1 MPFHYT
7 TETYL
12 IKEIKEHNRFTNF
25 LKPGNT
31 IQFIGYRE
39 PSDLHAVNQPKM
51 LMRAVVSGKPTEH
64 VMTETKAMNI
74 LTKYTTIAAIHT
86 PNLETIR
93 NAEMKPINM
102 KDEFI
107 PISTFVD
114 KIKFNTV
121 IHQQVLKETNK
132 DAIIDVDCIYHR
144 FNDPK
149 LVIKIL
155 YSIDYRFY
163 LVKYKIDTDRNNN
176 IVYAETEAY
185 VITKK

>member
-1 MPFHYT
+1 
-7 TETYL
+7 
-12 IKEIKEHNRFTNF
+12 
-25 LKPGNT
+25 
-31 IQFIGYRE
+31 
-39 PSDLHAVNQPKM
+39 
-51 LMRAVVSGKPTEH
+51 
-64 VMTETKAMNI
+64 
-74 LTKYTTIAAIHT
+74 
-86 PNLETIR
+86 
-93 NAEMKPINM
+93 M

-121 IHQQVLKETNK
+121 IYQQVLKETNK
-132 DAIIDVDCIYHR
+132 DTIIDVDCIYHR

>member
-31 IQFIGYRE
+31 IQFIGYRD

-93 NAEMKPINM
+93 NAEIKPHLIKGGYNSYYNYNAI
-102 KDEFI
+102 EFV
-107 PISTFVD
+107 PNTFYD
-114 KIKFNTV
+114 
-121 IHQQVLKETNK
+121 VLK
-132 DAIIDVDCIYHR
+132 
-144 FNDPK
+144 
-149 LVIKIL
+149 
-155 YSIDYRFY
+155 
-163 LVKYKIDTDRNNN
+163 
-176 IVYAETEAY
+176 TEALY
-185 VITKK
+185 EYSTI

>member
-31 IQFIGYRE
+31 IQFIGYRNT
-39 PSDLHAVNQPKM
+39 SDWNINSKM
-51 LMRAVVSGKPTEH
+51 LVRAIVNGKSTEH

-74 LTKYTTIAAIHT
+74 LTEYTNITHIHT
-86 PNLETIR
+86 PNLETIH
-93 NAEMKPINM
+93 NSKMILTNM

-121 IHQQVLKETNK
+121 IHQQVLKETNR
-132 DAIIDVDCIYHR
+132 DTIIDVDCIYHR

-155 YSIDYRFY
+155 YSIDYQFY
-163 LVKYKIDTDRNNN
+163 FVKYKINTDRNDN
-176 IVYAETEAY
+176 IIYAETEAY
-185 VITKK
+185 VLVEK

>member
-31 IQFIGYRE
+31 IQFIGYRD

-51 LMRAVVSGKPTEH
+51 LMRAVVNGKQTEQ

-74 LTKYTTIAAIHT
+74 LTKYTTITYINT
-86 PNLETIR
+86 PNLETIH
-93 NAEMKPINM
+93 NSKMKLTKM